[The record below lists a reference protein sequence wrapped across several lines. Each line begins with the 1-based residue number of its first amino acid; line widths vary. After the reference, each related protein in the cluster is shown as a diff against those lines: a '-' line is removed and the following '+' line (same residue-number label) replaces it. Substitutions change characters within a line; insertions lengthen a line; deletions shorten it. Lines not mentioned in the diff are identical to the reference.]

1 MNIIITFIL
10 HFLIFATVH
19 SFMAADYIKNKA
31 EKIFRS
37 GFQFYRLIYTI
48 VSILVFVP
56 VLLLWLEYTAITP
69 LVYSG
74 HQWLHP
80 VFFLIRILAIILL
93 VYAILQTD
101 ILEFIGIKQIH
112 KKTNFML
119 ITNGAYGIT
128 RHPLYTSVIIL
139 LLTKATM
146 SLLDLTL
153 VILVSI
159 YFMVGA
165 YIEEKRLLLVFG
177 EEYRH
182 YQQHVSM
189 FLPVKWFRN
198 II

>member
-1 MNIIITFIL
+1 M
-10 HFLIFATVH
+10 AT
-19 SFMAADYIKNKA
+19 DYIKNKT
-31 EKIFRS
+31 EKIFGS
-37 GFQFYRLIYTI
+37 GFRFYRLIYTI
-48 VSILVFVP
+48 ISILVFVP
-56 VLLLWLEYTAITP
+56 VLLIWLKYTGITP

-80 VFFLIRILAIILL
+80 VFFLIHLLAIILL

-101 ILEFIGIKQIH
+101 ILEFIGIKIQR
-112 KKTNFML
+112 KTNFTL

-128 RHPLYTSVIIL
+128 RHPLYTGVIFL
-139 LLTKATM
+139 LLTKETM

-165 YIEEKRLLLVFG
+165 YIEEERLLLVFG
-177 EEYRH
+177 EEYRK

-189 FLPVKWFRN
+189 FLPVKWFMNR
-198 II
+198 I